1 MRISKRSIDA
11 IAVPAKDTFFW
22 DDTLKGFGVKVTK
35 TGKKMFVL
43 QGRLDGVV
51 RRYTIGQYG
60 SPWSPDQAR
69 DEALQFLSQ
78 LGRGI
83 DPTAEKKAR
92 RAQGSISDLIA
103 QYVEEGMSHKKPG
116 TRRLELAL
124 FKRHVIP
131 LLGKRRIAEVTRRD
145 IQKFMLDVEAGKT
158 AVDFKTQS
166 RGRVTVRGGKG
177 SANRATDL
185 LSSVF
190 AFAIELGLRTDNPV
204 KGVKKFKLKRHDRY
218 LNGDELERLGKALSE
233 SQRNGTSPYAI
244 AAIRFML
251 LSGCRAGEAL
261 NLQWN
266 WIDRDHNLAKLP
278 DSKTGQKILLL
289 GSGAMALLDELEK
302 VSGSPLVFPSAIGGV
317 TPISIQNVWRKI
329 RKLADLDDLRLHDL
343 RHNFA
348 SSAVS
353 SGLSLYI
360 VGKLLGHSQSQTTQR
375 YAHLA
380 PDPMRQAADE
390 VSTLLQGRIGAH
402 AKSKAAS

>member
-11 IAVPAKDTFFW
+11 IEAPAKDTFFW

-43 QGRLDGVV
+43 QGRLDGIV

-69 DEALQFLSQ
+69 EEALQFLSQ

-83 DPTAEKKAR
+83 DPTSEKKAR
-92 RAQGSISDLIA
+92 RAQGLISDLIA
-103 QYVEEGMSHKKPG
+103 QYIEEGMSHKKPG
-116 TRRLELAL
+116 TREAEVASLN
-124 FKRHVIP
+124 RHVIP
-131 LLGKRRIAEVTRRD
+131 LLGRRRIGEITRRD
-145 IQKFMLDVEAGKT
+145 IQKFMSDVESGKT
-158 AVDFKTQS
+158 AVDVRTGF
-166 RGRVTVRGGKG
+166 RGRAIVKGGKG
-177 SANRATDL
+177 AANRTTAL
-185 LSSVF
+185 LSSIF
-190 AFAIELGLRTDNPV
+190 TFAIELGLRADNPV
-204 KGVKKFKLKRHDRY
+204 KGVKKFRLKQHDRY
-218 LNGDELERLGKALSE
+218 LNSDELERLGRALTE
-233 SQRNGTSPYAI
+233 VEANGTSPFAI

-266 WIDRDHNLAKLP
+266 WIDYDHNLAKLP

-289 GSGAMALLDELEK
+289 GSGAMALLDNLEK
-302 VSGSPLVFPSAIGGV
+302 VSGSPLVFPSSIGGL
-317 TPISIQNVWRKI
+317 TPISIQQVWRKV
-329 RKLADLDDLRLHDL
+329 RKLAGLEDLRLHDL

-353 SGLSLYI
+353 SGQSLYI

-390 VSTLLQGRIGAH
+390 VSTLLQGKIGARS
-402 AKSKAAS
+402 ARKTES